1 MTEKAIYVEHAT
13 KHFGNFKAVH
23 NLSFEVNKATCFG
36 LLGPNGAGKTTM
48 MNMLTGRVRADSDNG
63 RIINVLGY
71 DPAKNELEIRYLT
84 GIVPQENNLDVELSV
99 SQNLYIY
106 SKFYGLPHNV
116 ASQRISELLEFM
128 ELTEKKAARIR
139 ELSGGMQRRLVIAR
153 ALINSPHLLILDE
166 PTTGL
171 DPQVRQA
178 IWDKMRML
186 KKTGVT
192 IVLTTHYMDEA
203 AQLCDDLIIM
213 HKGEKILQGHP
224 SALISKN
231 LETYVLEIL
240 NTDVFS
246 TIEAKGF
253 RTEETAGRLM
263 LYGDRL
269 SSLETVTEPLNAGDF
284 FLRPVNLED
293 LFLKVTG
300 RTLHD

>member
-1 MTEKAIYVEHAT
+1 MTEKAIYVERVT
-13 KHFGNFKAVH
+13 KHFKDFKAVH

-84 GIVPQENNLDVELSV
+84 GIVPQENNLDIELSV
-99 SQNLYIY
+99 AQNLYIY

-116 ASQRISELLEFM
+116 ASRRISELLEFM

-224 SALISKN
+224 STLISKN

-246 TIEAKGF
+246 TIETEGL
-253 RTEETAGRLM
+253 RTEKTAGRLM
-263 LYGDRL
+263 LYSDRL

>member
-1 MTEKAIYVEHAT
+1 
-13 KHFGNFKAVH
+13 
-23 NLSFEVNKATCFG
+23 
-36 LLGPNGAGKTTM
+36 
-48 MNMLTGRVRADSDNG
+48 
-63 RIINVLGY
+63 
-71 DPAKNELEIRYLT
+71 
-84 GIVPQENNLDVELSV
+84 
-99 SQNLYIY
+99 
-106 SKFYGLPHNV
+106 
-116 ASQRISELLEFM
+116 
-128 ELTEKKAARIR
+128 
-139 ELSGGMQRRLVIAR
+139 
-153 ALINSPHLLILDE
+153 
-166 PTTGL
+166 
-171 DPQVRQA
+171 
-178 IWDKMRML
+178 ML

-224 SALISKN
+224 RALISKN

-300 RTLHD
+300 RNLHD